1 MALKDDGVNIINGIN
16 YGAFTEA
23 LNNKVDRNLANLDND
38 GQAILDEKMDIDFTN
53 ISAIGQAVLDK
64 KVEIEALL
72 EENGY
77 AKFSWKD
84 GNKISNLIICWGS
97 SVFLAGG
104 TTITFPHSFSNVGYQ
119 LITGCGQDITTRNSY
134 SIGITESVQD
144 RQIAK
149 FTAHG
154 WNASG
159 VYDITSSYIAIGN

>member
-84 GNKISNLIICWGS
+84 GNKISNLIIQWLFNQIQGETFQVTQVTFPLAFTTLPIVVTTNYYSEDGTVNNSDYMQTRYVVSLFQRALTNVRIS
-97 SVFLAGG
+97 SVAN
-104 TTITFPHSFSNVGYQ
+104 TNI
-119 LITGCGQDITTRNSY
+119 
-134 SIGITESVQD
+134 
-144 RQIAK
+144 
-149 FTAHG
+149 
-154 WNASG
+154 
-159 VYDITSSYIAIGN
+159 IAIGH

>member
-72 EENGY
+72 EGNGY

-84 GNKISNLIICWGS
+84 GNKISKI
-97 SVFLAGG
+97 FLFV
-104 TTITFPHSFSNVGYQ
+104 IFLCLKYN
-119 LITGCGQDITTRNSY
+119 
-134 SIGITESVQD
+134 
-144 RQIAK
+144 
-149 FTAHG
+149 
-154 WNASG
+154 
-159 VYDITSSYIAIGN
+159 YI